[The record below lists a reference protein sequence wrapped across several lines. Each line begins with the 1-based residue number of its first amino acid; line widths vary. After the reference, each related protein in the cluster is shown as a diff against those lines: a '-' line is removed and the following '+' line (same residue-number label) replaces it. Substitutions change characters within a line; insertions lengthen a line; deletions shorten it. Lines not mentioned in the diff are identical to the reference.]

1 MEPKHTLAS
10 RTNHTQPLATVTSM
24 HCVIKYRLD
33 STYCISHTQRAQSSY
48 TDSLSHSTLCYP
60 LLRMASMAHLTFR
73 LFLFCYFSFDTPK
86 HIFGHTNTWSRCN
99 RRLKSQ
105 TYTRNIPG
113 PANDWHSNTY
123 ILHKYTRSSH
133 WLTIQYIYFTWFV
146 TSMQCV
152 IKYWLD
158 STYLIKI
165 APSFVTCRLHTYA
178 TDTRAKSN
186 MEDPFIIN
194 SNRNIIMRISKRT
207 HKHT

>member
-1 MEPKHTLAS
+1 MIQIIVLVIHKEPSHLTL
-10 RTNHTQPLATVTSM
+10 TH
-24 HCVIKYRLD
+24 
-33 STYCISHTQRAQSSY
+33 SHIV
-48 TDSLSHSTLCYP
+48 LLCYP
-60 LLRMASMAHLTFR
+60 LLRMAPMAHLTFR

-86 HIFGHTNTWSRCN
+86 HIFGHTNTWSRWN

-146 TSMQCV
+146 TSMHCV